1 MKIYLLIFFG
11 VFFISGF
18 AQNKSGL
25 SLKFKEMV
33 FQDKADSV
41 DLLLIKITKIY
52 KELYKTSL
60 HMIDSLNNKLKL
72 KDIDFNIL
80 LNRIES
86 DLEKLSDTG
95 LNYLNEI
102 RKK

>member
-1 MKIYLLIFFG
+1 MKRYLIILIG
-11 VFFISGF
+11 VFFISGI

-25 SLKFKEMV
+25 SLKVKEMI

-41 DLLLIKITKIY
+41 DLLLIKITKTY
-52 KELYKTSL
+52 KELYETSL

-72 KDIDFNIL
+72 KDIDFDIL
-80 LNRIES
+80 LKRIES
-86 DLEKLSDTG
+86 DLEKLSDAG